1 MTANAYKEAIEE
13 CLKAG
18 MNDHV
23 AKPVDLAELSRVLNK
38 LPYNGTA
45 SSFSDTCPV
54 SLKTLSKTHIIA
66 DMGSNRQYKDS
77 VFSFLFSDPDALRE
91 LYSAI
96 MGIELPSD
104 TPITINT
111 LEGVLYKTL
120 RNDISFEVDKKLV
133 VLVEHESTIN
143 PNMAIRLLMYI
154 ARVYE
159 KLTAGRNLYGRKK
172 LSIPRPEF
180 IVLYNGTDP
189 YPDEDTLKLSDA
201 FADSVSLG
209 IPRERPPDLELAVK
223 VYNINR
229 GHNEAIIRRCK
240 RLEGYSALIAKVRE
254 FEAEQ
259 AGGRKPYKLGDDE
272 KEEAMTLAVRWCIT
286 HNILK
291 PFLESHGSEVVNML
305 MTEWKLEDAL
315 VIEREE
321 GREEGREER
330 DLEVAKNALAAGL
343 SMETVQ
349 KITGLGTETIK
360 GLQ

>member
-1 MTANAYKEAIEE
+1 M
-13 CLKAG
+13 
-18 MNDHV
+18 
-23 AKPVDLAELSRVLNK
+23 S
-38 LPYNGTA
+38 
-45 SSFSDTCPV
+45 
-54 SLKTLSKTHIIA
+54 
-66 DMGSNRQYKDS
+66 SNRQYKDS
-77 VFSFLFSDPDALRE
+77 VFSFLFSDPAALRE

-96 MGIELPSD
+96 TGIELTPD
-104 TPITINT
+104 TPVTINT

-120 RNDISFEVDKKLV
+120 RNDISFELDKKLV
-133 VLVEHESTIN
+133 VLVEHESTVN

-159 KLTAGRNLYGRKK
+159 KLTAGRNLYGKKK

-189 YPDEDTLKLSDA
+189 YPDEAILKLSESFEDTA
-201 FADSVSLG
+201 SWG
-209 IPRERPPDLELAVK
+209 ISQKRPADLELTVK

-229 GHNEAIIRRCK
+229 GHNEVIIRRCE

-259 AGGRKPYKLGDDE
+259 AGERKPQKLSDEE
-272 KEEAMTLAVRWCIT
+272 KEEAMTRAVRWCIA
-286 HNILK
+286 HNILR

-330 DLEVAKNALAAGL
+330 DFEVARNALMAGL
-343 SMETVQ
+343 PMEIIQ
-349 KITGLGTETIK
+349 KITGLGIETIK
-360 GLQ
+360 SLQ

>member
-1 MTANAYKEAIEE
+1 
-13 CLKAG
+13 
-18 MNDHV
+18 
-23 AKPVDLAELSRVLNK
+23 
-38 LPYNGTA
+38 
-45 SSFSDTCPV
+45 
-54 SLKTLSKTHIIA
+54 
-66 DMGSNRQYKDS
+66 MGSNRQYKDS
-77 VFSFLFSDPDALRE
+77 VFSFLFSDPAALRE
-91 LYSAI
+91 LYGAI
-96 MGIELPSD
+96 TGIELTPD
-104 TPITINT
+104 TPVTINT
-111 LEGVLYKTL
+111 LEGVLYKNL

-143 PNMAIRLLMYI
+143 PNMAVRLLMYI

-189 YPDEDTLKLSDA
+189 YPDEATLKLSEA
-201 FADSVSLG
+201 FEDIASLG
-209 IPRERPPDLELAVK
+209 IPQKRPPDLELTVK

-229 GHNEAIIRRCK
+229 GHNEPIIRRCK

-259 AGGRKPYKLGDDE
+259 AGDRKPHRLSDDE
-272 KEEAMTLAVRWCIT
+272 KEEAMTLAVRWCIA

-321 GREEGREER
+321 GR
-330 DLEVAKNALAAGL
+330 
-343 SMETVQ
+343 
-349 KITGLGTETIK
+349 
-360 GLQ
+360 